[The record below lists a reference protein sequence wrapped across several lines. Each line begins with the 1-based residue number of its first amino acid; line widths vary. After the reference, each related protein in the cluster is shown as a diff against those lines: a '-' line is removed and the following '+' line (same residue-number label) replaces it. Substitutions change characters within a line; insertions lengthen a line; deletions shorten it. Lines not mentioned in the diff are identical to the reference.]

1 VRPPTEGGRIPGF
14 DSTGS
19 EGHFSCEHI
28 AALQAEGFWQYI
40 EWYLNVAPA
49 LRSKKAEVS
58 VKIRTPGDGDSAME
72 VRGLLIVIKGRNFN
86 LKKKDVIETEKTMGL
101 DGAVLRGREHFVS
114 EAFGHAD

>member
-1 VRPPTEGGRIPGF
+1 
-14 DSTGS
+14 
-19 EGHFSCEHI
+19 
-28 AALQAEGFWQYI
+28 
-40 EWYLNVAPA
+40 
-49 LRSKKAEVS
+49 
-58 VKIRTPGDGDSAME
+58 ME